1 VRTTNITHL
10 HSILDT
16 TSLQI
21 NLSGS
26 PEEVQDSKER
36 FVGIANGK
44 CNEIYDDPEIPCTMT
59 LPEF

>member
-1 VRTTNITHL
+1 
-10 HSILDT
+10 LDT